1 MAPTLTTTTTAH
13 KCTYAT
19 EKATNARVRRQMLA
33 TVLYLASLTGD
44 SDGATW
50 ATCAGCGERACVG
63 GTPRAMDTF
72 NLGHV
77 HSDADGGM
85 WCACNFLPLCR
96 QCNVDMGKAHMMDVL
111 TPMYDNRD
119 MWDGKLMRDPGTNEA
134 APDMNRGKGRWNAPT
149 AR

>member
-1 MAPTLTTTTTAH
+1 MDTTLTAPGKVHT
-13 KCTYAT
+13 CTYAA
-19 EKATNARVRRQMLA
+19 ERAVNSRSRRQILA
-33 TVLYLASLTGD
+33 TVLMLASLTGH

-50 ATCAGCGERACVG
+50 ATCVGCGERACVG

-85 WCACNFLPLCR
+85 WCVCNFLPLCR

-111 TPMYDNRD
+111 IPIYDNRD
-119 MWDGKLMRDPGTNEA
+119 MWDGKLMRDPGNNES
-134 APDMNRGKGRWNAPT
+134 APEANRGMSRWNRPT
-149 AR
+149 AL